1 MNGGYFY
8 LVKTRKLSNNF
19 FNVNCIS
26 KVIMGCKIEKNY
38 EEQLIT
44 ICRDKTIKLSKM
56 VLDNKEY
63 KLIEQ
68 ELF

>member
-1 MNGGYFY
+1 
-8 LVKTRKLSNNF
+8 
-19 FNVNCIS
+19 
-26 KVIMGCKIEKNY
+26 MGCKIEENY
-38 EEQLIT
+38 EEQLMT